1 MKGFFSN
8 KKIIISLILV
18 VIMIVLFS
26 TKFNPIRLLS
36 STYNMNQLEESIG
49 KIKIGDF
56 IDYEINGYSNWQ
68 VVSIDKENN
77 TLDVVSRENVED
89 ITLETKDDYLNALDT
104 FQETANKYT
113 DNNLAIKARSVTRAD
128 LSNFAFDEEFWNA
141 DMYDGAIAYTS
152 GKNKYFEDVPE
163 DGHIIMFRM

>member
-1 MKGFFSN
+1 MNLAN
-8 KKIIISLILV
+8 KITMSRVVLSI

-89 ITLETKDDYLNALDT
+89 ITLETKDEVDCTNVSKLYYAD
-104 FQETANKYT
+104 KY
-113 DNNLAIKARSVTRAD
+113 IKV
-128 LSNFAFDEEFWNA
+128 
-141 DMYDGAIAYTS
+141 YYI
-152 GKNKYFEDVPE
+152 
-163 DGHIIMFRM
+163 